1 MHKIDINN
9 FLNKRYSLRNLS
21 DSEFELI
28 VPELAYQLE
37 NIDYIPKYDE
47 KKLRLDWKNLC
58 DWKSSSYEINSTS
71 RIGMKLCEHYFH
83 NFYEIENNKGISFSK
98 LWKKDNLEK
107 ILKWNRKS
115 HSTPYLS
122 ELRRGIY
129 FCFGLTKNTM
139 FRPQIAKLIC
149 MRYNPKKV
157 LDPCAGWG
165 GRMLGVV
172 SSGAEYIAFEP
183 NTKTYTNLLR
193 LAKFLHIEEKV
204 TLICDDVL
212 NIDNYFLPKVDMI
225 LTSPPY
231 FDLEVY
237 SSEKTQSITN
247 KSTYNEWNKLFL
259 EPVIIKSLNHLQSNG
274 FSCWNVAKVY
284 NNNMFDDV
292 FNAHK
297 KKNFN
302 KFAQFCVTSSKRP
315 QSNKKQR
322 TDKSND
328 ITEIYRYEPV

>member
-1 MHKIDINN
+1 
-9 FLNKRYSLRNLS
+9 
-21 DSEFELI
+21 
-28 VPELAYQLE
+28 
-37 NIDYIPKYDE
+37 
-47 KKLRLDWKNLC
+47 
-58 DWKSSSYEINSTS
+58 
-71 RIGMKLCEHYFH
+71 
-83 NFYEIENNKGISFSK
+83 
-98 LWKKDNLEK
+98 
-107 ILKWNRKS
+107 
-115 HSTPYLS
+115 
-122 ELRRGIY
+122 
-129 FCFGLTKNTM
+129 
-139 FRPQIAKLIC
+139 

-247 KSTYNEWNKLFL
+247 KSTCNEWNKLFL